1 MATRKTTTKAKTN
14 TKKPASKAR
23 SAAAKTT
30 AKSTK
35 SKTVKPAAT
44 KKVATVKAAAKTTRS
59 TRTVSVKTLRTI
71 LLIKTLLFAGL
82 AVAAVLLMNTASYAL
97 TIGYQAKDELISLTQ
112 GKTAFVHA
120 SQGVLDVEV
129 RWALVTILGLSALFS
144 LLAATRMRAKYEASV
159 LSGISPMR
167 WIGFGVTTALMVELI
182 ALLAGISDLA
192 TLKVIVGLVLTTCAL
207 AWIGEKR
214 NKQAGRP
221 VLSEFLISLFTGLLP
236 WLLIGSYALSTWV
249 YGLVR
254 YPWFVYA
261 LIASTFI
268 GFTLLTTNQYKKI
281 SGWTNNVIV
290 ERNYLLIGTL
300 TKVAF
305 AVILIIGFQK

>member
-14 TKKPASKAR
+14 TKKPAAKTR
-23 SAAAKTT
+23 TAAAKTNAKVTKTKAVRQTAAKKVTT
-30 AKSTK
+30 AKT
-35 SKTVKPAAT
+35 
-44 KKVATVKAAAKTTRS
+44 AAKPVKNLRTTNL
-59 TRTVSVKTLRTI
+59 KTLRSI
-71 LLIKTLLFAGL
+71 LLAKTVLFAGL
-82 AVAAVLLMNTASYAL
+82 AVAAGFLMNSASYAL
-97 TIGYQAKDELISLTQ
+97 TVGYQAKDELISLTQ

-120 SQGVLDVEV
+120 SQGVMDIEI
-129 RWALVTILGLSALFS
+129 RWVVVTILGISALLS

-159 LSGISPMR
+159 VSGVSAMR
-167 WIGFGVTTALMVELI
+167 WIGLGITSALIVETI
-182 ALLAGISDLA
+182 ALLAGISDIA
-192 TLKVIVGLVLTTCAL
+192 TLKVVVGLMLVTCTL
-207 AWIGEKR
+207 AWIVEKR
-214 NKQAGRP
+214 NAQAGRP
-221 VLSEFLISLFTGLLP
+221 VWSEFVVSLFTGLLP

-261 LIASTFI
+261 LIGSTAV
-268 GFTLLTTNQYKKI
+268 GFTQLTANQYKKI
-281 SGWTNNVIV
+281 SGWTNNVVI